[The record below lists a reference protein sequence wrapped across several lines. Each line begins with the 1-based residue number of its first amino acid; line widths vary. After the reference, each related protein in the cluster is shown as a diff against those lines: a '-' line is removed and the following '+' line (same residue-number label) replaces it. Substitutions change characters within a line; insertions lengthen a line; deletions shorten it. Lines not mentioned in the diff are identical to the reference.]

1 VLYSGVADLL
11 GDALQAHIDDQPRAD
26 YGERI
31 IPDLSKDLHLS
42 QSLLWDIVL
51 FRRSLTKL
59 PTYKE
64 LAWSHIR
71 EVLRVPTQERRR
83 YYLQVASEGAW
94 SVRQLREAI
103 SADRYGEAVA
113 RPLAVPPEEDPFDGR
128 PLRARFGELF
138 TYRLIPSAEPGSD
151 ALHVSAGLWEFAAL
165 FPRLVGVQ
173 RNFQRGTDI

>member
-1 VLYSGVADLL
+1 MPTRIPAVQYHALREQIQEILAAGQSHTRASGEWEKIQTYWHI
-11 GDALQAHIDDQPRAD
+11 GDALRAHIDDQPRAD

-83 YYLQVASEGAW
+83 YYLQLASEGAW
-94 SVRQLREAI
+94 SVR
-103 SADRYGEAVA
+103 
-113 RPLAVPPEEDPFDGR
+113 
-128 PLRARFGELF
+128 PLRRAVHLPPDPQRRARI
-138 TYRLIPSAEPGSD
+138 RRAPCR
-151 ALHVSAGLWEFAAL
+151 
-165 FPRLVGVQ
+165 PRLSHD
-173 RNFQRGTDI
+173 RPPAPHRPARSRGRHGRQ